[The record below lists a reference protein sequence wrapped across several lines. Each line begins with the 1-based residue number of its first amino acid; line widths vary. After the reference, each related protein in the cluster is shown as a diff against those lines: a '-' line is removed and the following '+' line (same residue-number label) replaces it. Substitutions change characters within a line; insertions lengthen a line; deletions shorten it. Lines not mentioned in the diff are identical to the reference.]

1 MGSHCDTD
9 EGFVKFS
16 IYNWKDGKI
25 PTEEYEW
32 HIGGYGFSA
41 VDLNGDYQCEI
52 IGALII
58 II

>member
-1 MGSHCDTD
+1 MNGQSLFTD

-32 HIGGYGFSA
+32 HISGYGFSA
-41 VDLNGDYQCEI
+41 VDPQRSYQCEI
-52 IGALII
+52 KCIDYQ
-58 II
+58 